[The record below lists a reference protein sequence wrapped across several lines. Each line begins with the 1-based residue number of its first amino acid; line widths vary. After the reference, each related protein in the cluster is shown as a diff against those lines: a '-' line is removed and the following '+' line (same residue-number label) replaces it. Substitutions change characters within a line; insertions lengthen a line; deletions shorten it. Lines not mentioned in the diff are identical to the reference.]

1 MKPTAKRIDVLV
13 CYDVETKTKAGERRL
28 RRVAKLCKNYGQRV
42 QYSMFACRVTRGQFE
57 ALEARLVDLIDES
70 TDCLHIYTL
79 PGGREVCLTRYGK
92 SRYTD
97 FDQPLI
103 L

>member
-1 MKPTAKRIDVLV
+1 MQPTAKRFDILV

-28 RRVAKLCKNYGQRV
+28 RRVGKLCKNVGQRV
-42 QYSMFACRVTRGQFE
+42 QYSMFACRVTREQYE
-57 ALEARLVDLIDES
+57 ALEARLVETIDPA
-70 TDCLHIYTL
+70 TDCLHLYTL
-79 PGGREVCLTRYGK
+79 PGGREACLTRHGVT
-92 SRYTD
+92 RYTD

>member
-1 MKPTAKRIDVLV
+1 MQPTAKRLDVLV
-13 CYDVETKTKAGERRL
+13 CYDVDTTTKAGERRL
-28 RRVAKLCKNYGQRV
+28 RAVGRLCKNYGQRV
-42 QYSMFACRVTRGQFE
+42 QYSVFSCRVTRGQYE
-57 ALEARLVDLIDES
+57 ALEARLVALIDEA
-70 TDCLHIYTL
+70 TDCLHLYTL
-79 PGGREVCLTRYGK
+79 PGGRESCLSRYGV

>member
-1 MKPTAKRIDVLV
+1 MQPTAQRLDVLV
-13 CYDVETKTKAGERRL
+13 CYDVQTTTKAGERRL
-28 RRVAKLCKNYGQRV
+28 RQVSRLCKNYGQRV
-42 QYSMFACRVTRGQFE
+42 QYSMFACRVTRSQFE
-57 ALEARLVDLIDES
+57 ALEARLLTIIDET
-70 TDCLHIYTL
+70 TDCLHLYTL
-79 PGGREVCLTRYGK
+79 PGGREACLRRHGT

>member
-1 MKPTAKRIDVLV
+1 MQPTAKRFDVLV
-13 CYDVETKTKAGERRL
+13 CYDVDTTTKAGERRL
-28 RRVAKLCKNYGQRV
+28 RQVGRLCKNYGQRV
-42 QYSMFACRVTRGQFE
+42 QYSVFACRVTQDQYE
-57 ALEARLVDLIDES
+57 ALEARLAGLIEEA
-70 TDCLHIYTL
+70 TDCLHLYTL
-79 PGGREVCLTRYGK
+79 PGGREACLTRYGV

>member
-1 MKPTAKRIDVLV
+1 MAAARMDILV

-28 RRVAKLCKNYGQRV
+28 RRVAKTCVNVGQRV
-42 QYSMFACRVTRGQFE
+42 QYSVFACRVTRAQYE
-57 ALEARLVDLIDES
+57 ALQARLLELIDPD
-70 TDCLHIYTL
+70 TDCLHFYTL
-79 PGGREVCLTRYGK
+79 PGGREACLERFGT